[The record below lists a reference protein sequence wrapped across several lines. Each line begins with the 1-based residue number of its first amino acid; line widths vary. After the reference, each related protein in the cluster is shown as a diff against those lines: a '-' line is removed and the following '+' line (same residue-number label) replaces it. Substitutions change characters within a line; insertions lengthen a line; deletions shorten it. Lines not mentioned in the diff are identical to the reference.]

1 MRGLRFPPPRPPWG
15 QHRATALRPAWP
27 ARPSQRFPLT
37 AASRTK
43 RTNRGIGKKARHRA
57 SSLLQHKTRDGV
69 AFAGQKLIP
78 HGPGGQESCVIMV
91 QFWWESSPGLQA
103 TDFRPYRAALDV
115 ERGSSQGS
123 LFSKDTHSIHEA
135 STLMTRSPA
144 KAPPPNTS
152 PSEVRMSAREFRLE
166 YHIRVWVG
174 QRHSVSC
181 LGDQLGG

>member
-1 MRGLRFPPPRPPWG
+1 
-15 QHRATALRPAWP
+15 
-27 ARPSQRFPLT
+27 
-37 AASRTK
+37 
-43 RTNRGIGKKARHRA
+43 
-57 SSLLQHKTRDGV
+57 
-69 AFAGQKLIP
+69 
-78 HGPGGQESCVIMV
+78 MV

-174 QRHSVSC
+174 QRYSVSC
-181 LGDQLGG
+181 LGDQLGGYRSNNPGKR